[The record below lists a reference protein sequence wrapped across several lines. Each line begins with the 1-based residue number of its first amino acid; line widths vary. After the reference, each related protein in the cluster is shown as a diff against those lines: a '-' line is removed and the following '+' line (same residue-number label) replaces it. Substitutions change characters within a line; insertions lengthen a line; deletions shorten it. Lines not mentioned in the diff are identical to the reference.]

1 MATGGLAMERRDATL
16 LVTIDH
22 GEENLFSVAMV
33 KELSDEIRAAA
44 GEPDMRFVRLRSRG
58 HVFCLGREG
67 ANPGAA
73 RPAARAVQAVAG
85 AIVGLNELLQ
95 TAPLVVVAEVQGDA
109 AGFGFG
115 LVGNSDLAVA
125 AEGARFSAP
134 EILAGYAPTVVI
146 GWLTRAVPRKR
157 AFEMVATGAWV
168 DGQTAVRDGLITEVV
183 PGDRV
188 EARVDERIGQ
198 LAALDATALRDV
210 KSFLARTRAMDPASA
225 AAASIDSLAL
235 AVAGEGGG
243 PHV

>member
-1 MATGGLAMERRDATL
+1 MAVDGLAIERNEPTL

-33 KELSDEIRAAA
+33 NELSDRIRAAA
-44 GEPDMRFVRLRSRG
+44 KEPELRFVRLRGRG
-58 HVFCLGREG
+58 DVFCLGREG
-67 ANPGAA
+67 AGPGAP

-95 TAPLVVVAEVQGDA
+95 STPLVVVAEIQGDA

-115 LVGNSDLAVA
+115 LVGNSDVAVA

-134 EILAGYAPTVVI
+134 EILAGYAPAVVM
-146 GWLTRAVPRKR
+146 GWLTRAAPRKR

-168 DGQTAVRDGLITEVV
+168 DGETALRDGLITEVV
-183 PGDRV
+183 PGDRL
-188 EARVDERIGQ
+188 EARVDERIAE
-198 LAALDATALRDV
+198 LSALDATALRDV
-210 KSFLARTRAMDPASA
+210 KTFLARTRAMDPVSA

-235 AVAGEGGG
+235 AIAGGR
-243 PHV
+243 V